1 MFTNSG
7 VNKVFLIGRIDG
19 EPVLKDLDKA
29 EQVLFFRLV
38 TTELIKDGK
47 ELTEHHHIRIYREAA
62 LSGKSELKKGQMIY
76 LEGKIKTRSYYD
88 EQQIKRYVL
97 EIIVTRFSVLA
108 NAPVGIP
115 CCWLTKTSNH
125 QNLRF

>member
-1 MFTNSG
+1 MMFTNSG
-7 VNKVFLIGRIDG
+7 VNKVFLIGHIDG
-19 EPVLKDLDKA
+19 EPVLKDLDEA
-29 EQVLFFRLV
+29 EQVLYFTLV

-47 ELTEHHHIRIYREAA
+47 ELTEHHHIRIYREVVLTGRA
-62 LSGKSELKKGQMIY
+62 ELKKGQMVY
-76 LEGKIKTRSYYD
+76 LEGKIKTRGYYD

-115 CCWLTKTSNH
+115 VAG
-125 QNLRF
+125 